1 MVVGI
6 SFIYLNDLS
15 NCNDLHVETIF
26 KRGLKF
32 TSENVLSTVE
42 IVFIFWYNF
51 NGKGCNSHCCSITV
65 FSYLFHFF
73 RLKELKNNNCMSGK
87 STLFQ
92 AKLLWP
98 KWLSGETSAYHFHL
112 SSPLKGFFYPTSLLR
127 LCFLVL
133 CTKKFQNC
141 PCLPT
146 PKPRQPLDIWIFWK
160 IPQVCWQFVR
170 SNAPPA
176 SP

>member
-15 NCNDLHVETIF
+15 NCNDLHIETIF
-26 KRGLKF
+26 KRDLKF
-32 TSENVLSTVE
+32 TSKNVMSTVE

-51 NGKGCNSHCCSITV
+51 NGKGCDSHCCAITV

-73 RLKELKNNNCMSGK
+73 RLKEQQWHVGQINLIPSKTPLTKVTFWRN
-87 STLFQ
+87 
-92 AKLLWP
+92 
-98 KWLSGETSAYHFHL
+98 KWIPLNFHL
-112 SSPLKGFFYPTSLLR
+112 SSPLKSFFYPTSLLR

-133 CTKKFQNC
+133 CTTKFQNC

-146 PKPRQPLDIWIFWK
+146 PKPRQPLSI
-160 IPQVCWQFVR
+160 
-170 SNAPPA
+170 
-176 SP
+176 